1 MDAEHQQQASS
12 SSDTCPICLSPI
24 LILQQSYLDQCF
36 HKFCY
41 NCILQWAKFVPKHS
55 PQQPAFVKCPLCKT
69 KSSSVIYEYD
79 GNSFKQHLINQN
91 SETSDF
97 FTKAHKYRLQ
107 CYYVEPGNSIGDI
120 NITRYWKS
128 CKYRQPNQWLCSW
141 VSREI
146 QALIQENDVDIIVH
160 HIIGVIDSWRKN
172 EPKGSKVSYE
182 LKQEEFKRMV
192 ADAAKPFLRGRTER
206 FVNELEM
213 FVASG
218 LNIEA
223 YDKMYINH
231 LGLKIAGINDDGDE
245 ELEER
250 DPLIPLLSFS
260 DEDVE
265 ESV

>member
-1 MDAEHQQQASS
+1 MQ
-12 SSDTCPICLSPI
+12 
-24 LILQQSYLDQCF
+24 
-36 HKFCY
+36 
-41 NCILQWAKFVPKHS
+41 
-55 PQQPAFVKCPLCKT
+55 T

-107 CYYVEPGNSIGDI
+107 CYYVEPGNSIGNI
-120 NITRYWKS
+120 NIARYWKS
-128 CKYRQPNQWLCSW
+128 YKYRQPNQWLYIW
-141 VSREI
+141 VNREI

-160 HIIGVIDSWRKN
+160 HIIGVVDSWRKN
-172 EPKGSKVSYE
+172 EPKGCKVSYE

-231 LGLKIAGINDDGDE
+231 LGWKIAGMNDEGDE

-250 DPLIPLLSFS
+250 DPFIPLLSFS
-260 DEDVE
+260 DEDVDE
-265 ESV
+265 TV